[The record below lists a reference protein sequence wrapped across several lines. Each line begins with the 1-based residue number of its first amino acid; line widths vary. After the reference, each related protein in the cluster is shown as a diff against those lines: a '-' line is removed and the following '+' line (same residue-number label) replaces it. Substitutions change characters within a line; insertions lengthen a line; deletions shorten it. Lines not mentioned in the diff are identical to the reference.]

1 MECVTTRWRL
11 AKFPDE
17 QRRAE
22 FVEHAHAMG
31 LDGLEVEVLETN
43 VRVRF
48 RAPARYEVGLADMI
62 AAHGGKVMPSP
73 DLPEAVQIASAR

>member
-1 MECVTTRWRL
+1 MEAQTRWRL

-17 QRRAE
+17 QRRAV

-31 LDGLEVEVLETN
+31 LDGLEIEVIESN
-43 VRVRF
+43 GRVRF
-48 RAPARYEVGLADMI
+48 RCPARYECGLADMI

-73 DLPEAVQIASAR
+73 DYPELVPAAAQR

>member
-1 MECVTTRWRL
+1 MEAQTRWRL

-31 LDGLEVEVLETN
+31 LEGLEVEVIEGN
-43 VRVRF
+43 GRVRF
-48 RAPARYEVGLADMI
+48 RAPARYECGLADMI

-73 DLPEAVQIASAR
+73 DVPEVVQVAAQH